1 MCRPAVPE
9 SVGQVPVYYNH
20 HRGQNRGNYV
30 EGTGQPL
37 YPFGYGLSYTT
48 FAYEHLEVIPEADA
62 VRVKVRVRNTGARD
76 GDEVVQVYVQD
87 RVASHVKPVKELK
100 AFRRVG
106 IKAGEAQELELLID
120 KKDLEVYQG
129 SGVWRFEP
137 GDFRIWVGGSS
148 DSLPLEQVVWLEE

>member
-1 MCRPAVPE
+1 M
-9 SVGQVPVYYNH
+9 
-20 HRGQNRGNYV
+20 
-30 EGTGQPL
+30 
-37 YPFGYGLSYTT
+37 
-48 FAYEHLEVIPEADA
+48 
-62 VRVKVRVRNTGARD
+62 
-76 GDEVVQVYVQD
+76 QD
-87 RVASHVKPVKELK
+87 REASHVRPVKELK

-106 IKAGEAQELELLID
+106 IKAGEVQELELLID